1 MEIKNDELVVSKK
14 FYVRKSIKLGASRRI
29 FLKNG
34 LTPAY
39 DPIEWDLK
47 TFRCRFPAVF
57 KIASSGV
64 EIEKTEHSA
73 GSFSQYFLLVEKK
86 CINFFIRINCEIQK
100 DVSTESVASEMFW
113 GTAFNFEIFTNENFD
128 TIKTTGK

>member
-14 FYVRKSIKLGASRRI
+14 FYVRKSVKLGASKRI

-57 KIASSGV
+57 KTASSGV
-64 EIEKTEHSA
+64 NIEKTEISA
-73 GSFSQYFLLVEKK
+73 GSFPQYYLEKK
-86 CINFFIRINCEIQK
+86 YIKYFYKNQLRNTKRCI
-100 DVSTESVASEMFW
+100 
-113 GTAFNFEIFTNENFD
+113 
-128 TIKTTGK
+128 

>member
-14 FYVRKSIKLGASRRI
+14 FYVRKSIKLGASKRI

-57 KIASSGV
+57 KTASSGV
-64 EIEKTEHSA
+64 NIEKTEISA
-73 GSFSQYFLLVEKK
+73 GSFPQYYLEKK
-86 CINFFIRINCEIQK
+86 YIKYFYKNQLRNTKRCI
-100 DVSTESVASEMFW
+100 
-113 GTAFNFEIFTNENFD
+113 
-128 TIKTTGK
+128 

>member
-14 FYVRKSIKLGASRRI
+14 FYVRKSIKLGASKRI

-64 EIEKTEHSA
+64 DIETTEISA
-73 GSFSQYFLLVEKK
+73 GSFSQYFSEKK
-86 CINFFIRINCEIQK
+86 HQIFKRINCEIQK
-100 DVSTESVASEMFW
+100 DVSESYASEMFW
-113 GTAFNFEIFTNENFD
+113 GSSFKFEIFTDENFD
-128 TIKTTGK
+128 TIKTNGK

>member
-14 FYVRKSIKLGASRRI
+14 FYVRKSIKLGASKRI

-64 EIEKTEHSA
+64 EIEKVEHSA
-73 GSFSQYFLLVEKK
+73 GSFLQYFSKK
-86 CINFFIRINCEIQK
+86 KYTKFVYKNQLRNTKRCFH
-100 DVSTESVASEMFW
+100 
-113 GTAFNFEIFTNENFD
+113 
-128 TIKTTGK
+128 